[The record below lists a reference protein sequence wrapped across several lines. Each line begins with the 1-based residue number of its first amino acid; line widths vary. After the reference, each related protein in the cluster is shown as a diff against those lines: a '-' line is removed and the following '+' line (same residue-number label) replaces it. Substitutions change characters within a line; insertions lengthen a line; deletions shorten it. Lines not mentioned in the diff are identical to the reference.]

1 MPAGSGEIEIGS
13 ILVSSI
19 EYPGNL
25 SLVVFTAGC
34 MLCCPYCHNPDLLE
48 GGETVKT
55 SDVLKKIDESLDF
68 IDSLVVTGGEPLM
81 QYNEVLKIIKH
92 GKSRGLKVKLDTNGC
107 LSDRLREVL
116 EWVDYVALDV
126 KAPFNKYKDV
136 IGDDI
141 SQKVKESLKIC
152 REQPDLWLECRT
164 TYVPGLLSPDD
175 VVDIAR
181 NLDCDE
187 YSIQQFSNKVVLDA
201 RLEETPNPTRAQL
214 MEIAEKVKPYMK
226 RVKIKTSEFGDEVVD

>member
-1 MPAGSGEIEIGS
+1 MQTGSGEIEIGS

-34 MLCCPYCHNPDLLE
+34 MLCCPYCHNPDLLD
-48 GGETVKT
+48 GGKTVKT
-55 SDVLKKIDESLDF
+55 SEVLQKIDESLDF

-81 QYNEVLKIIKH
+81 QYKEVLKIIKH
-92 GKSRGLKVKLDTNGC
+92 GKSRGLKVKLDTNGYFTV
-107 LSDRLREVL
+107 RLREVL

-126 KAPFNKYKDV
+126 KAPFNRYNDV

-141 SQKVKESLKIC
+141 GQNVKESMGIC
-152 REQPDLWLECRT
+152 RESDVWLECRT
-164 TYVPGLLSPDD
+164 TYVPELLNPED

-187 YSIQQFSNKVVLDA
+187 YTIQQFKNKVVLDA

-214 MEIAEKVKPYMK
+214 MEIGEKVKPYLK
-226 RVKIKTSEFGDEVVD
+226 RVKIKTSEFGEEVVD

>member
-1 MPAGSGEIEIGS
+1 MIAVDEKGRISDFDKLLALICYERGGKVVTTVDAS
-13 ILVSSI
+13 IC
-19 EYPGNL
+19 
-25 SLVVFTAGC
+25 TDRC

-55 SDVLKKIDESLDF
+55 SDVLQKIDESLDF

-81 QYNEVLKIIKH
+81 QYGEVLKIIKH

-107 LSDRLREVL
+107 LTPRLREVL

-141 SQKVKESLKIC
+141 GQNVH
-152 REQPDLWLECRT
+152 
-164 TYVPGLLSPDD
+164 
-175 VVDIAR
+175 
-181 NLDCDE
+181 
-187 YSIQQFSNKVVLDA
+187 
-201 RLEETPNPTRAQL
+201 ETR
-214 MEIAEKVKPYMK
+214 
-226 RVKIKTSEFGDEVVD
+226 

>member
-1 MPAGSGEIEIGS
+1 MSAGEIEIGS

-34 MLCCPYCHNPDLLE
+34 MLCCPYCHNPDLIV

-55 SDVLKKIDESLDF
+55 PEILQKIDESLDF

-81 QYNEVLKIIKH
+81 QYEEVLHVIKYA
-92 GKSRGLKVKLDTNGC
+92 KSKGLKVKLDTNGYFTE
-107 LSDRLREVL
+107 RLHEVL

-136 IGDDI
+136 IGDEI
-141 SQKVKESLKIC
+141 GQNVRESINLC
-152 REQPDLWLECRT
+152 RESPGTWLECRT
-164 TYVPGLLSPDD
+164 TYVPGLLSPED
-175 VVDIAR
+175 VVEIGR
-181 NLDCDE
+181 SIDCDE
-187 YSIQQFSNKVVLDA
+187 YTIQQFKNKVVLDA
-201 RLEETPNPTRAQL
+201 KLEETRNPTRAEL
-214 MEIAEKVKPYMK
+214 MEIGKQVKPYLD
-226 RVKIKTSEFGDEVVD
+226 RVKIKTSEFGDEIVD

>member
-1 MPAGSGEIEIGS
+1 MQTGSGEIEIGS

-55 SDVLKKIDESLDF
+55 SDVLQKIDESLDF

-92 GKSRGLKVKLDTNGC
+92 GKSRGLNVKLDTNGYFTG
-107 LSDRLREVL
+107 RLREVL

-126 KAPFNKYKDV
+126 KAPFNKYRKV

-141 SQKVKESLKIC
+141 GQNVKESMNIC
-152 REQPDLWLECRT
+152 RESDVWLECRT
-164 TYVPGLLSPDD
+164 TYVPGLLSPGDL
-175 VVDIAR
+175 VDIAR
-181 NLDCDE
+181 NLECDE

-214 MEIAEKVKPYMK
+214 MEIAEKVKPYLK
-226 RVKIKTSEFGDEVVD
+226 RVKIKTSEFGDEIVA